1 MAAVETAVCTVVEYI
16 AEHMSVLVA
25 EQVECIAEQVE
36 CIAGKCTVVV
46 QVEMLGSALLCS
58 SMTRISMS
66 AFGSHLNST
75 LLHCSMSSGSSD
87 DSFPSSLS
95 CMASYSMLMS
105 LVWSSGSVQ
114 LETLD

>member
-1 MAAVETAVCTVVEYI
+1 MEAFVAVETVGQT
-16 AEHMSVLVA
+16 

-46 QVEMLGSALLCS
+46 QVELLDSALLCS

-66 AFGSHLNST
+66 ASGNRYLNST
-75 LLHCSMSSGSSD
+75 LLHCSMSSGSSG

-95 CMASYSMLMS
+95 CMASYSMLRS
-105 LVWSSGSVQ
+105 LVWSSGSAQ